1 MRPRSTTLRAL
12 AVVAALLAFPA
23 GASAAATSG
32 EVWTATLSGGA
43 EVPPVATGAT
53 GSATFV
59 LTPGGATIQ
68 YLVQY
73 SGLSGTLAG
82 AHIHLG
88 AAGTNG
94 GIMLPLAAGP
104 SPMVGTL
111 NASDFVAT
119 GSVASYSAAIDAIRA
134 GNSYVNLHT
143 AANPAG
149 EVRGQIGAATGAQG
163 FWTPLGGSQEVPPVS
178 GSAAGQGTLVINAA
192 GDAITY
198 WATYGGTTSPPA
210 AGHIHLGAV
219 GANGGVLLP
228 LSGVASSPVVGTL
241 NATNL
246 TATGGVTTFAGALD
260 AIRAGTTYFNFHT
273 SANPGGEMR
282 GQIGVTVAAP
292 APTPAPT
299 PPATPAVTIPPTS
312 TVDVAPASTDGSVG
326 PALLVLALAG
336 LLGGVIALP
345 ATRRTRR

>member
-1 MRPRSTTLRAL
+1 MLGGL
-12 AVVAALLAFPA
+12 AVAAVLLAFPV

-59 LTPGGATIQ
+59 LTPGGSTIQ

-73 SGLSGTLAG
+73 SGLSGTLGG

-94 GIMLPLAAGP
+94 GIMLPLVAGP

-111 NASDFVAT
+111 SAANFVAT
-119 GSVASYSAAIDAIRA
+119 GSVTSFSAAIDAIRA
-134 GNSYVNLHT
+134 GNTYVNLHT

-149 EVRGQIGAATGAQG
+149 EVRGQIGAASGAQG
-163 FWTPLGGSQEVPPVS
+163 FGTPISGSQGVPSVS

-192 GDAITY
+192 GDTITY
-198 WATYGGTTSPPA
+198 WVTYGGTTSPPA

-219 GANGGVLLP
+219 GANGGILLP
-228 LSGVASSPVVGTL
+228 LSGIGSSPVVGTL

-260 AIRAGTTYFNFHT
+260 AIRAGTTYFNLHT
-273 SANPGGEMR
+273 AANPGGEMR

-292 APTPAPT
+292 APTQAPT

-312 TVDVAPASTDGSVG
+312 TVDVAPASPGGSIG
-326 PALLVLALAG
+326 PALLLLALAG
-336 LLGGVIALP
+336 LLGALIALP